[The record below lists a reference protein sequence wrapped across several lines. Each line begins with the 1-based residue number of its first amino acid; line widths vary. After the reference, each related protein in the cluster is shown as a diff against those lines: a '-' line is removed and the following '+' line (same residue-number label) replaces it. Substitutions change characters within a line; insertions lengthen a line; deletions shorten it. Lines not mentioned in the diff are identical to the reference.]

1 MAFICLLDVLS
12 CLVMVQR
19 HFKGRHSMRPQH
31 YWPRSWQVHL
41 VSGWILT
48 KIWAV
53 TMLILIVLLSS
64 SVSGVVPY
72 FLRLHSIA
80 PSLKKLFR
88 EGRFLEDQNAGFLS

>member
-19 HFKGRHSMRPQH
+19 HFKGHHSMRPQH

-41 VSGWILT
+41 VSGWIIT

-64 SVSGVVPY
+64 SVSGVVPI
-72 FLRLHSIA
+72 FLRLHSVA
-80 PSLKKLFR
+80 PTLKKPFR
-88 EGRFLEDQNAGFLS
+88 EGGFLGDQNARFLS